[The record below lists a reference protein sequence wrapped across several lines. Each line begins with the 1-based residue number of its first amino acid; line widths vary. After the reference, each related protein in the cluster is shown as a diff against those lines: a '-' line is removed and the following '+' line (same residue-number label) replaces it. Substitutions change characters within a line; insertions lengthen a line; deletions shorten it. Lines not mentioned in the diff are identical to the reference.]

1 MSVLVDDVDTLANLV
16 LFYIAESRCA
26 STEFVCSSWTGEFS
40 RAVLY
45 RRGSWRMLV
54 QHGADW

>member
-26 STEFVCSSWTGEFS
+26 STEFVCSS
-40 RAVLY
+40 
-45 RRGSWRMLV
+45 
-54 QHGADW
+54 